1 MSSHLCDEN
10 TGERTARKFGG
21 GHFPTIIDWFFF
33 FARRTIELRIHSS
46 QVIYLPKKG
55 SIQMTRVLKSLV

>member
-33 FARRTIELRIHSS
+33 SLDGPLNHESTALGLF
-46 QVIYLPKKG
+46 IYQKKEAF
-55 SIQMTRVLKSLV
+55 K